1 MKNAALTAAFALTT
15 TLLFAAT
22 ASAQQVYPTVPDWV
36 SADTPVSTG
45 GALVDLDRDGWLDF
59 VVANGNDMAQQR
71 VTVYYNQG
79 DGTFPPTPDWQSAD
93 IAYHGHLDVAD
104 VNGDGWPDVAV
115 AMLGEFS
122 TIDHAAKLYLN
133 HNGTLSSLPDWQ
145 SAEMANAFGCAF
157 GDVNNDG
164 RPDLAAATG
173 WAYSP
178 QHFFNNYVW
187 INTGGMLA
195 SSASWVSD
203 DDDHLQGVT
212 WCDAN
217 HDGWLDL
224 VGAASGSQTRVYANL
239 GGTLETTASWFTTD
253 VPNQDSIMAA
263 CGDVTGDGYV
273 DLFIAD
279 NNQIGGSGRFRQYT
293 GQAAGYFATTAGW
306 TYLEGY
312 ASAVALADV
321 DADGDLD
328 LATGAWWDSTRL
340 FLNTGSGLPAS
351 PQWSSAV
358 TSVVEKISF
367 GDVDRDGLQ
376 VAAETLPADGGR
388 LFELARRPIQDVL
401 EVRLD
406 GVPLAADEYTLHRDG
421 WITTA
426 VAPTVSLEVS
436 YRWSSA
442 PDMTVTNW
450 DNNVGNYLYYNQA
463 VPDFTIGATP
473 SMIEICVGGTA
484 DYTVTV
490 GATAGFSSPVTLSAS
505 GSPADAS
512 FSVNPVTPPGSS
524 VLTISNTGGA
534 SAGTYGITISGSA
547 SGSPGHSVQ
556 VMLDLRVIPGPPT
569 LTAPPNGATDQPLR
583 PTFQWTTVAGADSYA
598 LQVDDDPAFGS
609 PAVSQAGILGTTFSP
624 SFDLQPETTY
634 YWRVRAENLCGT
646 GAASTTFSLTT
657 QAGEPALPFED
668 GFESGD
674 TSAWSATV
682 PGGERLPAALTAA
695 D

>member
-1 MKNAALTAAFALTT
+1 MRNAIITAAIAFTS
-15 TLLFAAT
+15 TLLLIPPAG
-22 ASAQQVYPTVPDWV
+22 AQQVYPMVPDWV

-45 GALVDLDRDGWLDF
+45 GALVDLDRDGWLDL
-59 VVANGNDMAQQR
+59 VVANGNDMAQQPI
-71 VTVYYNQG
+71 TVYYNQG

-104 VNGDGWPDVAV
+104 VNGDGWLDVAV
-115 AMLGEFS
+115 SVLGEFS

-133 HNGTLSSLPDWQ
+133 NSGALSSLPDWQ
-145 SAEMANAFGCAF
+145 SNELANAFGCAF

-178 QHFFNNYVW
+178 EHFFNNYVW

-195 SSASWVSD
+195 SSASWVSA

-239 GGTLETTASWFTTD
+239 GGTLETTASWSTTD
-253 VPNQDSIMAA
+253 SPNQDSIMVA
-263 CGDVTGDGYV
+263 CGDVTGDGHV
-273 DLFIAD
+273 DLIIAD
-279 NNQIGGSGRFRQYT
+279 NNQIGGSGRFRQYD
-293 GQAAGYFATTAGW
+293 GQAAGFFSTTVGW
-306 TYLEGY
+306 SYYEGY

-328 LATGAWWDSTRL
+328 LATGAWWDNTRL
-340 FLNTGSGLPAS
+340 FLNDGSGLPTS

-358 TSVVEKISF
+358 TSVIEKISF
-367 GDVDRDGLQ
+367 GDVDRDGLRTA
-376 VAAETLPADGGR
+376 VETLPATGGH
-388 LFELARRPIQDVL
+388 LFQLARRPIQEVL

-406 GVPLAADEYTLHRDG
+406 GVVLAADEYTLHRDG

-426 VAPTVSLEVS
+426 IAPTATLEVS

-450 DNNVGNYLYYNQA
+450 DNNVGNFLYYNLL
-463 VPDFTIGATP
+463 G
-473 SMIEICVGGTA
+473 
-484 DYTVTV
+484 
-490 GATAGFSSPVTLSAS
+490 PVFA
-505 GSPADAS
+505 
-512 FSVNPVTPPGSS
+512 
-524 VLTISNTGGA
+524 
-534 SAGTYGITISGSA
+534 
-547 SGSPGHSVQ
+547 
-556 VMLDLRVIPGPPT
+556 
-569 LTAPPNGATDQPLR
+569 
-583 PTFQWTTVAGADSYA
+583 
-598 LQVDDDPAFGS
+598 
-609 PAVSQAGILGTTFSP
+609 
-624 SFDLQPETTY
+624 
-634 YWRVRAENLCGT
+634 
-646 GAASTTFSLTT
+646 
-657 QAGEPALPFED
+657 D

-674 TSAWSATV
+674 TSAWTATV
-682 PGGERLPAALTAA
+682 PAGERRPAALTAA